1 MESWLK
7 NLLTQIDE
15 ATAKLIATANG
26 LTDKQVSEPS
36 LLPGWTRGHV
46 LTHIARAAEAH
57 RNLLNAARTGT
68 DIPAYTSQE
77 ARDASIENGASRPVA
92 EQVADIERT
101 AAAFRAAVDA
111 TPDDAWTT
119 SVTILHLA
127 PFPASQVVLRK
138 LVELELHHVDLNAG
152 YRPTDW
158 PVTFKP
164 LELPEPMRSQAADRI
179 SWLATKYSG

>member
-1 MESWLK
+1 MESWL
-7 NLLTQIDE
+7 NGLLTHIDDATTE
-15 ATAKLIATANG
+15 LMATAGG

-57 RNLLNAARTGT
+57 RNLLEAVRTGT
-68 DIPAYTSQE
+68 DIPAYASQE
-77 ARDASIENGASRPVA
+77 ARDTSIENGASRPVA
-92 EQVADIERT
+92 EHIADIERT
-101 AAAFRAAVDA
+101 AAAFRAAVDT

-119 SVTILHLA
+119 SVTILHLE
-127 PFPASQVVLRK
+127 PFPAGQVVLRK

-152 YRPTDW
+152 YRPADW

-164 LELPEPMRSQAADRI
+164 LELPEPMRSQAADRM
-179 SWLATKYSG
+179 SWFATT